1 MTPATSLV
9 QLFAERYEYWMTA
22 ALLIT
27 GLYGLLTKRN
37 LVKKLIGL
45 NILQSAII
53 LFFVSLAVKPGGQVP
68 ILPHHGVHSGAV
80 YMSPLPHVLMLTA
93 IVVMVSTSGV
103 AFALLILIY
112 RRYGTL
118 DEAVLLGRRR

>member
-1 MTPATSLV
+1 MAGPID
-9 QLFAERYEYWMTA
+9 LFLSRYEYWMTGVL
-22 ALLIT
+22 LLI
-27 GLYGLLTKRN
+27 GFHAMITKRN

-45 NILQSAII
+45 NVLQSAII
-53 LFFVSLAVKPGGQVP
+53 LFFISLSLKPGGSVP
-68 ILPHHGVHSGAV
+68 ITPHHAGAGSQM

-103 AFALLILIY
+103 AFALVIRIF

-118 DEAVLLGRRR
+118 DESQLLGPPP

>member
-1 MTPATSLV
+1 MIDVLLEVVESR
-9 QLFAERYEYWMTA
+9 FEYWMTA
-22 ALLIT
+22 ALVLT
-27 GLYGLLTKRN
+27 GLHGMLTKRN

-53 LFFVSLAVKPGGQVP
+53 LLFVSLSVKPGGTVP
-68 ILPHHGVHSGAV
+68 ILPHHGTQGTEI

-103 AFALLILIY
+103 AFALLIRIY

-118 DEAVLLGRRR
+118 DESALLGPPP

>member
-1 MTPATSLV
+1 MGAALLDMFV
-9 QLFAERYEYWMTA
+9 ARYEYWMTT

-27 GLYGLLTKRN
+27 GLYGLIAKGN

-53 LFFVSLAVKPGGQVP
+53 MFFVSLAIKPDGTLP
-68 ILPHHGVHSGAV
+68 ILPHHGAPDPGTV

-103 AFALLILIY
+103 AFALAIRIF
-112 RRYGTL
+112 RHYGSL
-118 DEAVLLGRRR
+118 DESVLLGPPR

>member
-1 MTPATSLV
+1 M
-9 QLFAERYEYWMTA
+9 LFDRYEYWITG
-22 ALLIT
+22 LLLVI
-27 GLYGLLTKRN
+27 GLYGLVAKQN

-45 NILQSAII
+45 NIVQSATI
-53 LFFVSLAVKPGGQVP
+53 LLFIAMSVKPGGTIP
-68 ILPHHGVHSGAV
+68 IIPHHAGHDPIT

-112 RRYGTL
+112 RRFGSL
-118 DEAVLLGRRR
+118 SERVLLGHAVD